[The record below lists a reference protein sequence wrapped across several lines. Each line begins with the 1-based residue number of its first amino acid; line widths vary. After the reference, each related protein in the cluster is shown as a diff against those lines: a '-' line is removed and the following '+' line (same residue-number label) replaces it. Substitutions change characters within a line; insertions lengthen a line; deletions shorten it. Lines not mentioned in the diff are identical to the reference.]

1 MTNYGTIS
9 RLKSKGTQNTKLHY
23 KMDIVGKV

>member
-1 MTNYGTIS
+1 VTNYGTIL
-9 RLKSKGTQNTKLHY
+9 RLKSEGTPNTKLYY